1 MCIITGLENA
11 ITPQILLRLLAWSAM
26 AGSVKTSSGIAINL
40 FTCLYCAQLVV
51 YARFFFMYVRLRVIA
66 QTVAANP
73 PKEAATDKRTLAAV
87 KGSLVWG
94 SAGAGFAL

>member
-1 MCIITGLENA
+1 MC
-11 ITPQILLRLLAWSAM
+11 
-26 AGSVKTSSGIAINL
+26 
-40 FTCLYCAQLVV
+40 
-51 YARFFFMYVRLRVIA
+51 VRLRVIA

-94 SAGAGFAL
+94 SAGPGFAL